1 MNIRGTLVNLYKEI
15 VMVTRLRIFCKT
27 LFTNNNIKIMIQ
39 MQAFQLYLYK
49 R

>member
-27 LFTNNNIKIMIQ
+27 LFTNNNKKNLNPNPGLS
-39 MQAFQLYLYK
+39 ALSL
-49 R
+49 